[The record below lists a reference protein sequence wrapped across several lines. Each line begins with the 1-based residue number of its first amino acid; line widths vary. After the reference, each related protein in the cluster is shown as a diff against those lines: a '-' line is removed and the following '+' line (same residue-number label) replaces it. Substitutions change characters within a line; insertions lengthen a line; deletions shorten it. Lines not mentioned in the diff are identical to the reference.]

1 MNFTA
6 PSTKA
11 LRVMLVDDHAI
22 VRQGY
27 RRLLELEPDFR
38 VVSEHADADAA
49 YAELGRRPE
58 PDIDVIVLDL
68 SMPGRSG
75 IDMLRRVRTRWP
87 TIRVLAFSM
96 HDSPAMVDQVLR
108 AGADGYVSKSSEPGF
123 LVDALRRVALGE
135 TAVLSPDLA
144 ERVVPSHVLRRGLGA
159 AQASLPAEP
168 ALSAREWDILRWL
181 VDGESVDQIA
191 QRLHLSAKTVS
202 NYQTAIRQ
210 KLGVTNTAM
219 LLRLVQQRGW
229 FDG

>member
-1 MNFTA
+1 MNLHSSSA
-6 PSTKA
+6 PT
-11 LRVMLVDDHAI
+11 LRVMLVDDHAV

-49 YAELGRRPE
+49 YADLGRSAEPE
-58 PDIDVIVLDL
+58 VDVIVLDL
-68 SMPGRSG
+68 SMPGRGG

-87 TIRVLAFSM
+87 TIRVLVFSM
-96 HDSPAMVDQVLR
+96 HDSAAMVDQVLR
-108 AGADGYVSKSSEPGF
+108 VGADGYVSKSSEPGF

-144 ERVVPSHVLRRGLGA
+144 LRIAPTKVIGRGLGA
-159 AQASLPAEP
+159 TQASKPAEP

-181 VDGESVDQIA
+181 VDGESVEQIA

-210 KLGVTNTAM
+210 KLRVTNTAM
-219 LLRLVQQRGW
+219 LLRLVQQQGW